1 MKMKSI
7 AMLAA
12 SGLLAASIGY
22 SLPAFA
28 DDATDVAQS
37 AQSADITDDAGAMV
51 QADNSS
57 SSSADSSSANAMGSS
72 TSANAADS
80 SSANGADQGSADT
93 ATGDDDY

>member
-22 SLPAFA
+22 SLPALA
-28 DDATDVAQS
+28 EDATDVAQA
-37 AQSADITDDAGAMV
+37 AQSADLTDDNGVMV

-57 SSSADSSSANAMGSS
+57 MSSDSGSSNAMGSS
-72 TSANAADS
+72 TSANAS
-80 SSANGADQGSADT
+80 PSANGADQGSADT

>member
-22 SLPAFA
+22 SLPALA
-28 DDATDVAQS
+28 DDATDVAQ
-37 AQSADITDDAGAMV
+37 ATQSADLTDDNGVMV
-51 QADNSS
+51 QADNSNS
-57 SSSADSSSANAMGSS
+57 MSTDSNSANAMGSS
-72 TSANAADS
+72 TSANAS
-80 SSANGADQGSADT
+80 TSANGADQGSADT